1 MKVRFLEPAR
11 DEFLRSVDFYED
23 QAPGLGTAFAEEVER
38 IVAKISQASALGV
51 PYVES
56 TRRFPMS
63 RFPFNLVYSVE
74 PNVILVIALAHQRRR
89 PGYWVGRTES
99 DE

>member
-23 QAPGLGTAFAEEVER
+23 KAPGLGAALTEEVER
-38 IVAKISQASALGV
+38 VVANLSQTPALGV

-56 TRRFPMS
+56 TRRFPLS
-63 RFPFNLVYSVE
+63 RFPYSIVYSIE
-74 PNVILVIALAHQRRR
+74 ENSILVIALAHQRRR
-89 PGYWVGRTES
+89 PGYWTGRLET
-99 DE
+99 DD